1 MVRQINPALARLYST
16 ELTRSYGVNPS
27 RAITVD
33 SPGQQR
39 ALEMLEEG
47 LPDNQFGR
55 LPELA
60 ATTQIE
66 VTKLLNRLGDLVTH
80 STGLGNELSQKDVD
94 QRFAELMRL
103 FLVRGT
109 DPIALLRQRARCELF
124 IEAMGKTGL
133 ALLRGMSN
141 AGVRRFHT
149 LDQQRISVSDTGA
162 LGYKEEFLGS
172 SRAQGAKQM
181 ITDIDVVQHSRVSAT
196 MDRISAALLI
206 ANDVVR
212 PESYQLW
219 LSRDIPHIAIVFT
232 EKGVWVS
239 HLVIPGVTPC
249 LGCLEIAKAQADPSW
264 IATATQLS
272 LMKRDFADAASL
284 FFAASTAIP
293 VILSE
298 IDGIPAESRILELDR
313 QSMTI
318 SMLELPTTN
327 CGCRLASSVHDQL

>member
-1 MVRQINPALARLYST
+1 MVRQINPALARLYSA
-16 ELTRSYGVNPS
+16 ELIRSYGVDPS
-27 RAITVD
+27 RAITAD

-39 ALEMLEEG
+39 ALELLEEG

-60 ATTQIE
+60 ATTQAE

-80 STGLGNELSQKDVD
+80 STGLGVELSQIDVD

-103 FLVRGT
+103 FLVTGA

-124 IEAMGKTGL
+124 VETMDKTGL
-133 ALLRGMSN
+133 ALIRGLSN

-149 LDQQRISVSDTGA
+149 LDQQRISIADTGA
-162 LGYKEEFLGS
+162 MGYPETLLGS
-172 SRAQGAKQM
+172 SRAQGARQL
-181 ITDIDVVQHSRVSAT
+181 ITDVDVVQHSRVSAT
-196 MDRISAALLI
+196 MDRIGAAVLI
-206 ANDVVR
+206 ANDVIK

-219 LSRDIPHIAIVFT
+219 LSRDIPHIAILFT

-249 LGCLEIAKAQADPSW
+249 LGCIEIARAQADSGW

-284 FFAASTAIP
+284 FFAVSTAIP
-293 VILSE
+293 AILGQ
-298 IDGIPAESRILELDR
+298 IDATATESRILELDR
-313 QSMTI
+313 KSMTI
-318 SMLELPTTN
+318 SMLDLPTTN
-327 CGCRLASSVHDQL
+327 CGCRLTSSAHDQP

>member
-66 VTKLLNRLGDLVTH
+66 VAKLLNRLGDLVTH
-80 STGLGNELSQKDVD
+80 STGLGTELSQKDVD

-103 FLVRGT
+103 FLVSGA

-124 IEAMGKTGL
+124 IEAMDKTGL

-162 LGYKEEFLGS
+162 LGYREEFLGS
-172 SRAQGAKQM
+172 SRAQGAKQL

-298 IDGIPAESRILELDR
+298 IDGIPTESRILELDR
-313 QSMTI
+313 QTMTI
-318 SMLELPTTN
+318 SMLKLPTTN